1 MTIKSTS
8 VDQYKEMAPKKC
20 KKPITKLRL
29 IIKENLPSGFIEII
43 SFSMI
48 GYAVPKSI
56 YPNGYHTK
64 KDEPLPFI
72 TIAVQKN
79 YISIYHLGIYA
90 KKELYTWL
98 VDSYTKIKGKKLDIR
113 KSCMRFKNEK
123 DIPYDLIKELVNKIT
138 VDEWMKKD
146 I

>member
-1 MTIKSTS
+1 
-8 VDQYKEMAPKKC
+8 
-20 KKPITKLRL
+20 
-29 IIKENLPSGFIEII
+29 
-43 SFSMI
+43 MI